1 MTTLL
6 KEQAWQSGL
15 VLSDETA
22 EWNQNDWPPLVGGWR
37 AGHTSVVLDHPD
49 TDGNDNNNN
58 NKRQTVVVLGGY
70 QTVQGALD
78 SILVLNLAEST
89 KQWREGPRM
98 NQKRSGHATV
108 VCNGGV
114 YVMGGYNGSSVLDC
128 IERIDEKDLLLS
140 PLTTNIITHAS
151 NWTTFTCRLS
161 TQRWGCCAVAVHNR
175 YIVTMGGYNGRNLS
189 SVDIIDTNNHT
200 VIEGPSMTVPR
211 QSCASGIVGHRIFVV
226 GGHNDNGHHDSVEY
240 LDYATPCD
248 NDATK
253 KEKGSTF
260 ISFSSAWITQSELRL
275 SNAQSSCAMVAV
287 GSCLV
292 VAGGQG
298 HSTVEVLDM
307 RRNRVWNLLPLD
319 NHRDDCST
327 VTVANQVVVISGWG
341 SRTCATLPLLDKH
354 TWCFRRLYKQ
364 QIDRWC
370 LFREGRNIQHADNSP
385 FPTWT
390 SDRKRARPH
399 THRGDEGKDG
409 T

>member
-114 YVMGGYNGSSVLDC
+114 YVMGGYNGSSVFDC
-128 IERIDEKDLLLS
+128 IERIDENDLLLS
-140 PLTTNIITHAS
+140 PLTTNIITNAS
-151 NWTTFTCRLS
+151 NWTTLTCRLS
-161 TQRWGCCAVAVHNR
+161 SGRHGCCAVAVHNR
-175 YIVTMGGYNGRNLS
+175 YIVVMGGYSDRYLS
-189 SVDIIDTNNHT
+189 SVDIIDTNSHT
-200 VIEGPSMTVPR
+200 VIAGPSMIVPR
-211 QSCASGIVGHRIFVV
+211 QWFASAVIGHRIFVV
-226 GGHNDNGHHDSVEY
+226 GGHNDNGHLDSVEY
-240 LDYATPCD
+240 LDNATPCD

-253 KEKGSTF
+253 KEIGSTF

-292 VAGGQG
+292 VAGGWSN
-298 HSTVEVLDM
+298 STVEVLDTHH
-307 RRNRVWNLLPLD
+307 NRVWSLPPFGND
-319 NHRDDCST
+319 YNDCST
-327 VTVANQVVVISGWG
+327 VTVANQVAVISGWG
-341 SRTCATLPLLDKH
+341 SPTCATLPLLDKH
-354 TWCFRRLYKQ
+354 TWCFQRLFDQ
-364 QIDRWC
+364 QFNIWC

>member
-49 TDGNDNNNN
+49 TDGNDNNNNN

-114 YVMGGYNGSSVLDC
+114 YVMGGYNGSSVFDC
-128 IERIDEKDLLLS
+128 IERIDGKDLLLS

-151 NWTTFTCRLS
+151 NWTTLTCRLS
-161 TQRWGCCAVAVHNR
+161 SGRHGCCAVAVHNR
-175 YIVTMGGYNGRNLS
+175 YIVVMGGYSDRYLS
-189 SVDIIDTNNHT
+189 SVDIIDTNSHT
-200 VIEGPSMTVPR
+200 VIAGPSMIVPR
-211 QSCASGIVGHRIFVV
+211 QWFASAVIGHRIFVV
-226 GGHNDNGHHDSVEY
+226 EGHNDNGHLDSVEY
-240 LDYATPCD
+240 LDNATPCD

-253 KEKGSTF
+253 KEIGSTF
-260 ISFSSAWITQSELRL
+260 ISFSSTWITHPELVL

-287 GSCLV
+287 GSCLT
-292 VAGGQG
+292 VAGGWSN
-298 HSTVEVLDM
+298 STVEVLDTH
-307 RRNRVWNLLPLD
+307 RNRVWNLPPFTND
-319 NHRDDCST
+319 RHGCT
-327 VTVANQVVVISGWG
+327 MVTVANHVAVIGGWDNP
-341 SRTCATLPLLDKH
+341 TCATLPLLDRNS
-354 TWCFRRLYKQ
+354 WCFRRLCEHPRNEWYH
-364 QIDRWC
+364 C
-370 LFREGRNIQHADNSP
+370 LERSGNGNVNVSSRTIS
-385 FPTWT
+385 T
-390 SDRKRARPH
+390 STLKRLR
-399 THRGDEGKDG
+399 TNDQCMMEDG